1 MLPGFWGVLSFLV
14 PLLMFAVII
23 FFPQLF
29 GGKFL
34 NKTIQRSEQLQQQNT
49 IFQEQLLA
57 ELRRHNA
64 AIEQQ
69 SQLVARLL
77 ERSER

>member
-1 MLPGFWGVLSFLV
+1 MFPGFWIVLSFLV
-14 PLLMFAVII
+14 PLLMFAVIL

-29 GGKFL
+29 GGKLL
-34 NKTIQRSEQLQQQNT
+34 NKTIQRSEHFQQQNT
-49 IFQEQLLA
+49 VFQEQLLV

-69 SQLVARLL
+69 SQLVTRLL
-77 ERSER
+77 ERSEQ